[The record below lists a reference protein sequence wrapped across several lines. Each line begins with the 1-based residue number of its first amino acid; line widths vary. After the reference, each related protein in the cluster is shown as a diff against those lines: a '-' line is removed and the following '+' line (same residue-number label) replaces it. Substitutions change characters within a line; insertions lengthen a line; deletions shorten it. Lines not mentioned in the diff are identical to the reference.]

1 MGRYRR
7 YLIAFAVV
15 AVLLGAYAA
24 AGFWAVPHFARSN
37 LTSFVKTHWGRE
49 VSVGEIRFNP
59 FTLRLNVS
67 QFSLPDADGKPLI
80 AFEHLAADLQWR
92 SIFRLGPSFG
102 EILLNRPYVRAVIRK
117 DGELNLADLGKGFAP
132 APPQAK
138 AKEEE
143 KSKPLRLYIGRLAVK
158 DGATAFEDHTHPT
171 PFEAQLTPIEFELRN
186 FSTVAGEGNAY
197 HLDASAPPGAH
208 LTWSG
213 TLELTPLSSRGAFLV
228 EGVQARKLWSYV
240 RDSVPFEVTSGDLAL
255 KGTYELATNGGPLAL
270 KVDVQNATLTRLG
283 LRPRAAPQDYID
295 LARLEVDGT
304 HVDVG
309 QHSVEIEKVKLS
321 GGDIKV
327 WLDEKGHLNLLDLA
341 SAPAAAGAAEP
352 AAAAAA
358 APAASASAPRTQ
370 TSGGNPSP
378 WTVQAPE
385 IALEGFKIGAED
397 RGVKPVFSTVIDPLN
412 VHVTGFSTA
421 AKSALDV
428 TLDSKVN
435 ATGSL
440 VARAKLTASTGDLTA
455 HVEADNV
462 GLAVIQPYLNT
473 YTSMSLLKGAL
484 GAKLDL
490 VHRADGYFAVKGNAN
505 VGGLRTLDTVQ
516 KRDFISWKDF
526 RVSDVDYKSAPQT
539 LKIGNITA
547 VAPYARLIIFP
558 DQVMNITDVLTPL
571 GTKPKHESPP
581 APGQATAAVADR
593 AVPTPPKAK
602 KPAPKTQHAVVPAKS
617 PTPFPMSIG
626 TVRLVNAD
634 LDYTDLWIKP
644 SFSVAIKPLNGTIT
658 GLSSDPK
665 SRAKIRLDG
674 QVERYSP
681 AHIAGEANLL
691 SADLYT
697 NITMSFKD
705 IDLTIANP
713 YSGRF
718 IGYKIDKG
726 KLSVDVTYVVED
738 RRLDAKQHFVVDQ
751 LELGDKVDSPDAM
764 HLPMKLAVSLLKD
777 KDGVIDLDL
786 PMNGSIDDPKFRI
799 GPIIW
804 KVFVNL
810 IVKAVTAP
818 FALLGHLFGGGEH
831 VNIIQFVPG
840 SAELDQPSRDQLAS
854 LAKGLKERPNLKLDV
869 PIVYSEPL
877 DRAQLS
883 QARVHDEL
891 AARVAGTRQGK
902 KHPDTAL
909 AAALADPKAHF
920 QLLLEQY
927 KESAGKDAPLPDAAA
942 AVTAAKNKDGADYQ
956 AGIEALDSA
965 LAGKVEVAQA
975 DLENLGKER
984 AKAIQ
989 DALLADGQIDPGRV
1003 FIVVGKSKDDSG
1015 PKVKVEMA
1023 LK

>member
-7 YLIAFAVV
+7 YLIAL
-15 AVLLGAYAA
+15 AVLVVLIGVYAA
-24 AGFWAVPHFARSN
+24 VGFWAVPHFARSN

-49 VSVGEIRFNP
+49 VAVGQIRFNP

-80 AFEHLAADLQWR
+80 AFEHLTADLQWR

-117 DGELNLADLGKGFAP
+117 DGELNLADLGKGF
-132 APPQAK
+132 PPEPPKAREAK
-138 AKEEE
+138 QE
-143 KSKPLRLYIGRLAVK
+143 KSKPLRLYIGRLAVSG
-158 DGATAFEDHTHPT
+158 GATTFEDRTHPT
-171 PFEAQLTPIEFELRN
+171 PFEAQVTPIEFELRD

-197 HLDASAPPGAH
+197 HLEASAPPGAR
-208 LTWSG
+208 LTWNG
-213 TLELTPLSSRGAFLV
+213 TLELTPLASRGAFV
-228 EGVQARKLWSYV
+228 IEGVQAHTLWNYV
-240 RDSVPFEVTSGDLAL
+240 RDSVPFEVTSGDLAV

-270 KVDVQNATLTRLG
+270 KVDVQNAALTQFG
-283 LRPRAAPQDYID
+283 LRPKAATQDYFD

-304 HVDVG
+304 HLDLG
-309 QHSVEIEKVKLS
+309 QHRVNVEKVLLS

-327 WLDEKGHLNLLDLA
+327 WLDEQRHLNLMELA
-341 SAPAAAGAAEP
+341 PSSASAAPPPAAPPAAPAAAAPEEP
-352 AAAAAA
+352 HAQ
-358 APAASASAPRTQ
+358 S
-370 TSGGNPSP
+370 SGGNAAP
-378 WTVQAPE
+378 WTVQVPD
-385 IALEGFKIGAED
+385 IALAGFKIAAED
-397 RGVKPVFSTVIDPLN
+397 RGVKPVFTTVIEPLN
-412 VHVTGFSTA
+412 IHVAGFSTA
-421 AKSALDV
+421 ANSELDV
-428 TLDSKVN
+428 SVDSKIN
-435 ATGSL
+435 GTGKL
-440 VARAKLTASTGDLTA
+440 DAKAKVTLSTGALTA
-455 HVEADNV
+455 HVDADGI

-490 VHRADGYFAVKGNAN
+490 VRRADGYLAVKGSTN
-505 VGGLRTLDTVQ
+505 VAGLKTVDTVQ
-516 KRDFISWKDF
+516 KRDFISWRDF
-526 RVSDVDYKSAPQT
+526 KVSDIDYKSAPQT
-539 LKIGNITA
+539 LKIGNVTA
-547 VAPYARLIIFP
+547 VELYARLIIFP
-558 DQVMNITDVLTPL
+558 DRVMNLTDVLTPL
-571 GTKPKHESPP
+571 GTAKHAAPP
-581 APGQATAAVADR
+581 PGQTVAAPVADK
-593 AVPTPPKAK
+593 AAPPKKPK
-602 KPAPKTQHAVVPAKS
+602 KPAPKSQHAVVPAKS
-617 PTPFPMSIG
+617 PLPFPMSIG
-626 TVRLVNAD
+626 TVRLVNAN

-644 SFSVAIKPLNGTIT
+644 SFSVGIKPLNGTVT
-658 GLSSDPK
+658 GLSSNPK

-674 QVERYSP
+674 QVERYAP

-718 IGYKIDKG
+718 LGYKIDKG
-726 KLSVDVTYVVED
+726 KLSVDVTYVVDD
-738 RRLDAKQHFVVDQ
+738 RKLDAKQHFVVDQ

-764 HLPMKLAVSLLKD
+764 HVPMKLAVSLLKD

-786 PMNGSIDDPKFRI
+786 PMSGSLDDPQFRI

-810 IVKAVTAP
+810 IVKVVTAP

-831 VNIIQFVPG
+831 VNIIQFAPG
-840 SAELDQPSRDQLAS
+840 SAELDQPAKDQLAAV
-854 LAKGLKERPNLKLDV
+854 AKGLKERPNLKLDV

-909 AAALADPKAHF
+909 EAALTDPKTHF
-920 QLLLEQY
+920 QLLLDQY
-927 KESAGKDAPLPDAAA
+927 KDSIGKDAPLPEAAN
-942 AVTAAKNKDGADYQ
+942 AVTAAKKKDGVDYEAAIQ
-956 AGIEALDSA
+956 ALDSA
-965 LAGKVEVAQA
+965 LAGKVEVTQA

-989 DALLADGQIDPGRV
+989 DALLSDGQIDPARV

-1015 PKVKVEMA
+1015 PKVKVELG